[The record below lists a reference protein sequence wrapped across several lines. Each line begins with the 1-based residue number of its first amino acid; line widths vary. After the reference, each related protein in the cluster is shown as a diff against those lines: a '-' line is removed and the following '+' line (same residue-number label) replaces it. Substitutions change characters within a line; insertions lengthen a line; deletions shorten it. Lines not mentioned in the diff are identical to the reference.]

1 MTTYDDVPSIQRRT
15 LRVLTAGQV
24 VGSAAL
30 SAAVTVGAFVIQ
42 DILGQETPLGGM
54 ATATV
59 TVGTALM
66 AQFLSRIMSVKGRRP
81 GLAMGYGL
89 ALIGG
94 LIAGIGVE
102 TSRLSVFMLGLFLF
116 GNGQASNL
124 LARYAAMDLAE
135 AEHRGKAMS
144 RVLFAS
150 TFGAVFGPILI
161 KPAERL
167 GEIAFGWNL
176 YTGPWIFSGL
186 FFLFSL
192 CNVWF
197 RLRPDPLAVAGR
209 LGIQDGPK
217 RSASDVLI
225 PLRHSASSRLAIAA
239 MVLSQMTMVA
249 IMTMT
254 PVHLKIHG
262 HEAVSAFIVSLHVAG
277 MYAFSPFIGRFSDRF
292 GRRRTIQT
300 GALVLILASAFSSL
314 AGDSPTLLWPGLL
327 LLGVGWNFGIVGG
340 SGLLSESIAADVRV
354 RVQGSADLLM
364 SLCGGIAGFSSG
376 FIRKG
381 IGYNSLAV
389 VGMVLTGLLLAIAL
403 GSPER
408 RAV

>member
-1 MTTYDDVPSIQRRT
+1 MSDTPDIAAIQRRT

-54 ATATV
+54 ASATV
-59 TVGTALM
+59 TVGTAFM
-66 AQFLSRIMSVKGRRP
+66 AQRLARLMSRRGRRR
-81 GLAMGYGL
+81 GLALGYGL
-89 ALIGG
+89 ALVGG
-94 LIAGIGVE
+94 VIAGIGVE
-102 TSRLSVFMLGLFLF
+102 TSTLWVFMLGLFLF

-124 LARYAAMDLAE
+124 LSRYAAMDLATD
-135 AEHRGKAMS
+135 EHRGRAMS

-161 KPAERL
+161 KPAERA
-167 GEIAFGWNL
+167 GEHLFGWNL
-176 YTGPWIFSGL
+176 YTGPWIFSGI
-186 FFLFSL
+186 FFTFSL
-192 CNVWF
+192 VNVWF
-197 RLRPDPLAVAGR
+197 RLRPDPLEVAGR
-209 LGIQDGPK
+209 LGNSDGPQ
-217 RSASDVLI
+217 RSLSDVLI
-225 PLRHSASSRLAIAA
+225 PIRHSSSSRLALSA

-262 HEAVSAFIVSLHVAG
+262 HESISAFVVSLHVAG
-277 MYAFSPFIGRFSDRF
+277 MYGFSPFIGRFADKF
-292 GRRRTIQT
+292 GRRRSIQV
-300 GALVLILASAFSSL
+300 GALILIVASALSSL

-340 SGLLSESIAADVRV
+340 SGLLSESISTDVRV
-354 RVQGSADLLM
+354 RVQGSADLVM
-364 SLCGGIAGFSSG
+364 SLCGGLAGFSSG

-389 VGMVLTGLLLAIAL
+389 IGIVLTGILLAITFGTADEARL
-403 GSPER
+403 
-408 RAV
+408 

>member
-1 MTTYDDVPSIQRRT
+1 MNTHDVQSIQRRT
-15 LRVLTAGQV
+15 LRVLATGQV

-42 DILGQETPLGGM
+42 DILGQDTPLGGM

-59 TVGTALM
+59 TVGTAFM
-66 AQFLSRIMSVKGRRP
+66 AQVLARVMSSRGRRP

-94 LIAGIGVE
+94 MIAGVGVE
-102 TSRLSVFMLGLFLF
+102 TSRLSIFMVGLFLF

-124 LARYAAMDLAE
+124 LARYAATDLAE
-135 AEHRGKAMS
+135 PEHRGKAMS

-167 GEIAFGWNL
+167 GESLFGWNL

-186 FFLFSL
+186 FFTFSL
-192 CNVWF
+192 LNVWF
-197 RLRPDPLAVAGR
+197 RLKPDPLAIAGR
-209 LGIQDGPK
+209 LGSDAGPK
-217 RSASDVLI
+217 RSLSDVLI
-225 PLRHSASSRLAIAA
+225 PLRHSSSSRLAIAA
-239 MVLSQMTMVA
+239 MALSQMTMVA

-262 HEAVSAFIVSLHVAG
+262 HESVSAFIVSLHVAG

-292 GRRRTIQT
+292 GRRRAIQT
-300 GALVLILASAFSSL
+300 GALVLILASSFSSL

-327 LLGVGWNFGIVGG
+327 LLGIGWNFGIVGG
-340 SGLLSESIAADVRV
+340 SGLLSESVSSDVRV
-354 RVQGSADLLM
+354 RVQGSADLMM
-364 SLCGGIAGFSSG
+364 SLCGGVAGFSSG

-389 VGMVLTGLLLAIAL
+389 VGMILTGILLVISL
-403 GSPER
+403 GSPEKSP
-408 RAV
+408 A